1 MKDNENNYS
10 DSWQPYTG
18 DYDKF
23 EYDIKLHDGT
33 IIPHCYP
40 NARKF
45 NSFTLQT
52 QTPESEVAEIKF
64 SEKPV
69 TELNWYVSPQCKEWL
84 LSDEAKEQE
93 MHAVQEEEK
102 RKAQVGGRKM
112 GMINSVLAAASAFGN
127 FEYLDYGYF
136 PKSNNKKLRGQVV
149 GVRTEPKIRRNEKC
163 PCGSGQK
170 YKKCCINKSTNVK
183 SETD

>member
-10 DSWQPYTG
+10 DNWQPYTG

-45 NSFTLQT
+45 NSFTLET

-84 LSDEAKEQE
+84 LSDEAKAQE
-93 MHAVQEEEK
+93 MYGVREAEEEK
-102 RKAQVGGRKM
+102 RKAHVGGRKM
-112 GMINSVLAAASAFGN
+112 GALSAMMTAVGGFGYMA
-127 FEYLDYGYF
+127 YLDYGYF
-136 PKSNNKKLRGQVV
+136 PKSSGKKIRGTIV
-149 GVRTEPKIRRNEKC
+149 GVRTEPKISRNEKC

-170 YKKCCINKSTNVK
+170 YKKCCLIKNEKAN
-183 SETD
+183 